1 MLIVV
6 SAPSGTGKTSLCREV
21 LAMFPE
27 LRFSVSWTTRP
38 PRPGER
44 EGRDYCFTSEAEF
57 RRRIE
62 AGEFVEWVENYGHL
76 YGTSIRTVQSF
87 LDQGHD
93 LLLDVDPRGA
103 RAIRERFPSGVFIFL
118 LPPSLEA
125 LEVRLSRRGESAE
138 VMAARLAKAKDEI
151 REMIWYDYLIV
162 NERLDEAVDR
172 LRAVYVAETCRRER
186 FCDRMKGDLQS
197 LTG

>member
-1 MLIVV
+1 
-6 SAPSGTGKTSLCREV
+6 
-21 LAMFPE
+21 MFPE

-44 EGRDYCFTSEAEF
+44 EGQDYCFTSEAEF
-57 RRRIE
+57 RRRIKQ
-62 AGEFVEWVENYGHL
+62 GEFVEWVENYGHL
-76 YGTSIRTVQSF
+76 YGTSIRAVQSF

-103 RAIRERFPSGVFIFL
+103 RAIKERFPAGVFIFL
-118 LPPSLEA
+118 LPPSLAA
-125 LEVRLSRRGESAE
+125 LEVRLSRRGESAD
-138 VMAARLAKAKDEI
+138 VMATRLAKAKDEI

-162 NERLDEAVDR
+162 NEKLDEAADR

-186 FCDRMKGDLQS
+186 FYDRMKGDLQS